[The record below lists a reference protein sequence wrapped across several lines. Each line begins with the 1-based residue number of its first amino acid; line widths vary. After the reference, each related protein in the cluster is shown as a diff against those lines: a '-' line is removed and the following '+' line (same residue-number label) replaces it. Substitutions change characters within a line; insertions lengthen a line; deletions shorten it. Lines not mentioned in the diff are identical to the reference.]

1 MAACMQV
8 MKSLLDCIERQERI
22 DLKRQRKQETCD
34 ERLKRMSQQR
44 LDSVLL
50 KHKDNL
56 RKDILKKRSLLER
69 EIANEIHVC
78 ACLLN
83 MLFLMNMTVIFVIT
97 DCWLCHC
104 QKMQSL
110 YSDKQSEK

>member
-8 MKSLLDCIERQERI
+8 MKSLLDSIERQERI
-22 DLKRQRKQETCD
+22 DLKRQRKQETSD
-34 ERLKRMSQQR
+34 ERMKRMSQQR
-44 LDSVLL
+44 LDSMLL

-78 ACLLN
+78 VSLLSAC
-83 MLFLMNMTVIFVIT
+83 F
-97 DCWLCHC
+97 
-104 QKMQSL
+104 
-110 YSDKQSEK
+110 